1 MALRIGSP
9 TGEKSSLKKF
19 NRVLWLSVLV
29 LLIAISGSMACKKE
43 AVEEQGDTEDLIDFE
58 GVAKVGFG
66 KYLYVPEARGFD
78 IIIQGQVDSGDAS
91 VLVDK
96 EVRGKGEFSPERP
109 SILVADSIDVK
120 ESGRN
125 WRNVF
130 TRTEDVILDDY
141 FDVKAR
147 DEFEELKE
155 MSYDKKESWEGKEK
169 GKVYGRLETRT
180 VTEGEEQK
188 EVYRIVVLDE
198 KNKEIGK
205 IIVDNISESTLYYTK
220 KLRLFDR
227 LWFYV
232 TIKETVP
239 WRTRVGTSE
248 LFHADV
254 FFAGLF

>member
-1 MALRIGSP
+1 MALRIGRP

-19 NRVLWLSVLV
+19 NRVLWLSMLLLLLV
-29 LLIAISGSMACKKE
+29 ILGNMACKKE
-43 AVEEQGDTEDLIDFE
+43 AVEEQADTEDIINFE
-58 GVAKVGFG
+58 GVVKVGFG

-78 IIIQGQVDSGDAS
+78 IVVQGQVDSGDAS

-96 EVRGKGEFSPERP
+96 EVRGKGEFSPNRP

-130 TRTEDVILDDY
+130 TRTEEVVLDDY
-141 FDVKAR
+141 FDVKTR

-155 MSYDKKESWEGKEK
+155 ISYDKKESWEGKEK
-169 GKVYGRLETRT
+169 GKVYGKLETRT
-180 VTEGEEQK
+180 VTEGEELK
-188 EVYRIVVLDE
+188 EVYRIIVLDE
-198 KNKEIGK
+198 ENKEVGK
-205 IIVDNISESTLYYTK
+205 VIVDSISESTLYYAK